1 MHANHLGVLLS
12 GLLVSAT
19 SASASS
25 ILFSGGTVIAFNRT
39 SNSLEVIRNGSVLV
53 TDDRITSV
61 FANSSPPSSVSVPSD
76 VEEVDI
82 TDKILTPG
90 FIDTHRHGWQ
100 TAYKTLGSNTS
111 LVDYFNRFG
120 EFATAALYPL
130 DSDEVYYSQ
139 LAGLYESLNA
149 GVTTTLDHA
158 HHTFSD
164 STSLAGLR
172 ASIDSGARVFW
183 AYAFHNVTNYTLEQQ
198 FANYRSIASNASY
211 SNTPTTLGVA
221 YDGFG
226 PNPNTTIITTLLD
239 LIRESN
245 ASVLTTHSVAGPYGV
260 TNSPED
266 FSSLSLFSQLPPTT
280 PVVFSHA
287 SFLSP
292 VGAQLLRTHN
302 HTISITPESEMH
314 YGHTHPTSHLIQDFA
329 SLGVDTHFTFS
340 TDILTQA
347 RLWLQSVRRLLYTQV
362 LDRWEVPVNN
372 PMSANQAFLLATRNG
387 GVSLRRDDLGVIAP
401 GAKADLVIW
410 DGTSPGMLGWWDPVA
425 AVILHANV
433 GDVEGVLVDGR
444 WKKRDGRIVDKK
456 YEEVKERFLE
466 IARAVQE
473 RVIARAGEIGLPKEG
488 ERFQS
493 GFEFGNTTT
502 VDVVPGD
509 GEDGYGGLF
518 L

>member
-1 MHANHLGVLLS
+1 MHTKQLGVLSRLAV
-12 GLLVSAT
+12 LAT
-19 SASASS
+19 SASAST
-25 ILFSGGTVIAFNRT
+25 ILFSGGTVIAFNRE
-39 SNSLEVIRNGSVLV
+39 SNLLEVIRNGSVLV
-53 TDDRITSV
+53 EDDRITSIYEGSV
-61 FANSSPPSSVSVPSD
+61 PPSSVSIPTD

-82 TDKILTPG
+82 TNKILTPG

-120 EFATAALYPL
+120 EFATAAEYPYGK
-130 DSDEVYYSQ
+130 DEVYYSQ
-139 LAGLYESLNA
+139 LAGLYEALNA

-164 STSLAGLR
+164 ETSEAGLE

-183 AYAFHNVTNYTLEQQ
+183 AYAFHVLANYSLEEQ
-198 FANYRSIASNASY
+198 FANYRDIASRASY
-211 SNTPTTLGVA
+211 DGSPTTLGVA
-221 YDGFG
+221 YDSFG
-226 PNPNTTIITTLLD
+226 PNPNITVINTLLD

-245 ASVLTTHSVAGPYGV
+245 ASVLTTHSVQGPFGI

-266 FSSLSLFSQLPPTT
+266 FQALSLFDKLPPTT

-292 VGAQLLRTHN
+292 VGAQLLRTHK

-340 TDILTQA
+340 TDILTQT
-347 RLWLQSVRRLLYTQV
+347 RLWLQSVRRLLYSQV
-362 LDRWEVPVNN
+362 LDRWQVPVNN

-387 GVSLRRDDLGVIAP
+387 GLSLRREDLGVIAP

-410 DGTSPGMLGWWDPVA
+410 DGASPGMLGWRDPVA

-433 GDVEGVLVDGR
+433 GDVEGVLVDGK
-444 WKKRDGRIVDKK
+444 WKKKDRRIVDEK
-456 YEEVKERFLE
+456 YDEVRERFLE
-466 IARAVQE
+466 MR
-473 RVIARAGEIGLPKEG
+473 
-488 ERFQS
+488 
-493 GFEFGNTTT
+493 
-502 VDVVPGD
+502 
-509 GEDGYGGLF
+509 GGCRTG
-518 L
+518 